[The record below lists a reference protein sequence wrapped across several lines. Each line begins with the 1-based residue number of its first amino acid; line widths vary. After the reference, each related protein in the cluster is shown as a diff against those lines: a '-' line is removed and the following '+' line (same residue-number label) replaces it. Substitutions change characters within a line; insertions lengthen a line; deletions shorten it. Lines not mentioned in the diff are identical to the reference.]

1 MPSLEVAKVVLVQR
15 NLVDNQYQR
24 KSKVTYTFT
33 TNKSYAYLLNIEP
46 SNLVLLKTYNN
57 EFDNIT
63 ITFTNQ
69 NSGALKIEDKV
80 NFTLLI
86 NNRTGTL
93 FCRIK
98 NKKICQRIW
107 ILFI

>member
-1 MPSLEVAKVVLVQR
+1 M
-15 NLVDNQYQR
+15 
-24 KSKVTYTFT
+24 
-33 TNKSYAYLLNIEP
+33 
-46 SNLVLLKTYNN
+46 LLKTYNN

-80 NFTLLI
+80 NF